1 MLKKFTHSRPMQ
13 ETLGFLA
20 ASYLRF
26 VHATTAYVREPEDI
40 VAIFEHHW
48 PPIVAMWHGQHI
60 MVPFGTPPGRPASA
74 LISRHGDA
82 EINAVVL
89 RRLGVEGIRGSG
101 GSGEKILQRGGVA
114 ALRAMARALEAGKLV
129 ALTADV
135 PKTARVAGRG
145 IVTLARLS
153 GRPIFPAAVVS
164 SRRFEFDSWDRAS
177 LAKPFGRGAMVVG
190 APILVAA
197 DADAAALEAARQA
210 VESGLDAVHDRAY
223 ALVGQS
229 DRGGGD
235 RGGGDRGGGMS
246 RQPT

>member
-1 MLKKFTHSRPMQ
+1 MLKKLAHSRPVQ
-13 ETLGFLA
+13 ETLGFVA

-26 VHATTAYVREPEDI
+26 VNATTAFVREPEDI
-40 VAIFEHHW
+40 VAIFERHW

-60 MVPFGTPPGRPASA
+60 MVPFGTPKGRPASA

-101 GSGEKILQRGGVA
+101 GRSGEKILQRGGVS
-114 ALRAMARALEAGKLV
+114 ALRTMARALEAGKLV

-153 GRPIFPAAVVS
+153 GRPIFPAAVVTA
-164 SRRFEFDSWDRAS
+164 RRFDFDSWDRAS

-197 DADAAALEAARQA
+197 DADAAALEVARRA

-223 ALVGQS
+223 ALIGQS
-229 DRGGGD
+229 DPGA
-235 RGGGDRGGGMS
+235 GMK